1 MIVFNQQLKGYDME
15 ETKVFAVVNTKGG
28 AGKTTFTANFG
39 GILADM
45 GQRVLLVDAD
55 FQPSLSSH
63 FKIKERASHGLKHF
77 VTNGAY
83 QDCISKTEIDNL
95 DVIISDDPDLELETW
110 LRRGA
115 TNFLCLR
122 SVIMELK
129 ASGLYDYIIIDSE
142 GTVKSEMQESIIV
155 AADKLLAP
163 IIPHYK
169 PAKEFTRGF
178 VRTLNRVKPPR
189 GMEHMYQ
196 VPETTVFI
204 NAKDRTNDN
213 ANVDGHIRDHFKDG
227 TIHGSDFKISVM
239 DTTIPNL
246 ASYNKA
252 CGLQQPVHRVEKKRY
267 NTSTPSALE
276 TMMAFV
282 YEICPELTGVE
293 VSE

>member
-1 MIVFNQQLKGYDME
+1 MKNTLK
-15 ETKVFAVVNTKGG
+15 ETIVFAVVNTKGG

-45 GQRVLLVDAD
+45 GQNVLLIDAD

-63 FKIKERASHGLKHF
+63 YKIKERARYGLKSF
-77 VTNGAY
+77 ITNGVY

-95 DVIISDDPDLELETW
+95 DIIISDDPDLELETW

-122 SVIMELK
+122 SAIMKLK
-129 ASGLYDYIIIDSE
+129 ASSLYDYIIIDSE

-155 AADKLLAP
+155 AADRLLAP
-163 IIPHYK
+163 IIPDYK

-178 VRTLNRVKPPR
+178 VRTLNRVKPPE
-189 GMEHMYQ
+189 GMGHMYAI
-196 VPETTVFI
+196 PETTAFI

-213 ANVDGHIRDHFKDG
+213 VNVDEHIREHFRDG
-227 TIHGSDFKISVM
+227 IIHGSDFKISVM
-239 DTTIPNL
+239 DTVIPNL

-252 CGLQQPVHRVEKKRY
+252 CGLQLPVHRVEKKRY

-282 YEICPELTGVE
+282 YEICPELTGIE